1 MDFQKLL
8 ENKPLLYAI
17 IGGIVLIL
25 ALFIIIGIVAGN
37 SGANNKGG
45 QTVTEEPLK
54 EDVDLLTTDNLG
66 KAIEI
71 QALLARYN
79 IAVSRALDGTKSR
92 LYLKKGDCTTGMKK
106 CTTAQ
111 RDEALIQIVQSG
123 LMDQNVGLEIFD
135 KGDFTLTKEDKN
147 TLKMLSK
154 LLGQTDVNGQISQI
168 EITENFLET
177 QIKQAQ
183 EEKQKNEKLYIRL
196 GTTIGLVIV
205 IILI

>member
-1 MDFQKLL
+1 MKNALNIFKSKIKFTYQPIPEIFEEISNNSNRNISNIFKSSR
-8 ENKPLLYAI
+8 ENMENLSA
-17 IGGIVLIL
+17 
-25 ALFIIIGIVAGN
+25 
-37 SGANNKGG
+37 
-45 QTVTEEPLK
+45 EEAWI
-54 EDVDLLTTDNLG
+54 
-66 KAIEI
+66 KAIEESK
-71 QALLARYN
+71 N
-79 IAVSRALDGTKSR
+79 
-92 LYLKKGDCTTGMKK
+92 
-106 CTTAQ
+106 
-111 RDEALIQIVQSG
+111 
-123 LMDQNVGLEIFD
+123 N
-135 KGDFTLTKEDKN
+135 LTKEDKN